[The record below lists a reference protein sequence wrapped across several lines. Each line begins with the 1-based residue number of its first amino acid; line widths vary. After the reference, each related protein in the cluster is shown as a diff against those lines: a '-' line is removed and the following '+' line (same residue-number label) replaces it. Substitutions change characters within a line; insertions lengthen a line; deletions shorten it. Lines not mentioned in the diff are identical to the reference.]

1 MDALFISSGRL
12 FWMAACL
19 ALLTFNIVAQVDFD
33 LVIRKVQ
40 IYDGS
45 GNPPI
50 IRDVAIQA
58 DHIIA
63 IGKLNNYRS
72 KQVISGRG
80 LTLCPG
86 FIDLHSH
93 ADDPL
98 FAQLGLRADAP
109 ALRMAHNL
117 VMQGV
122 TTVVVNQDG
131 RSPVSL
137 RAQRQQLEKQGF
149 GPNVILMVGHNSI
162 RHLALGGDY
171 QRHATPGEI
180 LRMQE
185 SLLEGLEAGAFGLTA
200 GLEYVPGRWSHPE
213 ELMELAKVLA
223 ARGGVYIVHERA
235 SGSDPMWYWPSQS
248 ETTHPT
254 TMLDNVHEVIDLAEK
269 TKVPSCIT
277 HIKARGMDY
286 WGKSGEMVALINA
299 ARARGV
305 NIWADQYPYNTS
317 GSDGNTVLLPPWSTD
332 LMHNASEKDR
342 LPLTYQTLV
351 KQILSDDEKR
361 HKLLMDVQR
370 EIIRRGG
377 PEQIIITEFPDDQYL
392 QMSLKT
398 LASRLQLSVVETV
411 FWLQEKGF
419 QDRPGGATLRAY
431 SLSEEDV
438 INFMRQPWCMT
449 ASDGGLT
456 VPDGSLVHSRYYGTF
471 PRKIAFYARDKKV
484 LGVAQAI
491 HSSTGLPAN
500 FLGLKN
506 RGYIKP
512 GYKADLVL
520 FDLKKLE
527 DRSTFKEPHQ
537 YPTGIRGVWING
549 VAVVKNS
556 KLVQAYPGRVIDHRE
571 SSLFN

>member
-1 MDALFISSGRL
+1 MVAFILNFGRL
-12 FWMAACL
+12 MTYIYL
-19 ALLTFNIVAQVDFD
+19 VLLNFNGWAQGNCD
-33 LVIRKVQ
+33 LLIRKVQ

-45 GNPPI
+45 GNPPMTG
-50 IRDVAIQA
+50 DVAIQA
-58 DHIIA
+58 DQIVA
-63 IGKLNNYRS
+63 IGQLNKYRS
-72 KQVISGRG
+72 KQVINGRG
-80 LTLCPG
+80 LALCPG

-117 VMQGV
+117 VMQGI
-122 TTVVVNQDG
+122 TSVVVNQDG
-131 RSPVSL
+131 RSPLSL
-137 RAQRQQLEKQGF
+137 HAQRQQLEKQGF

-162 RHLALGGDY
+162 RQIALGADY
-171 QRHATPGEI
+171 RRSAAPEEI

-185 SLLEGLEAGAFGLTA
+185 SLLEGLDAGAFGLTA

-213 ELMELAKVLA
+213 ELQVLAQVLA
-223 ARGGVYIVHERA
+223 AQGGVYIVHERA
-235 SGSDPMWYWPSQS
+235 SGSDPMWYWPSQNDG
-248 ETTHPT
+248 HLPKD
-254 TMLDNVHEVIDLAEK
+254 MLDNIREVIDLAEK

-277 HIKARGMDY
+277 HIKARGLDF
-286 WGKSGEMVALINA
+286 WGKSVEMITLINS

-332 LMHNASEKDR
+332 LIHNASERDR
-342 LPLTYQTLV
+342 SPLTYQTLI

-361 HKLLMDVQR
+361 HKLLSDVQR

-377 PEQIIITEFPDDQYL
+377 SDQIIITEFPDEQYL

-398 LASRLQLSVVETV
+398 LASRLQLSVEESV
-411 FWLQEKGF
+411 FWLQEMGF

-471 PRKIAFYARDKKV
+471 PRKIALYARDKKV
-484 LGVAQAI
+484 ISVTQAI
-491 HSSTGLPAN
+491 HSSTGLPAD

-506 RGYIKP
+506 RGLIKP

-520 FDLKKLE
+520 FNLKKLE
-527 DRSTFKEPHQ
+527 DRSTFKDPHQ
-537 YPTGIRGVWING
+537 YPSGIHAVWING
-549 VAVVKNS
+549 IPVVKNS
-556 KLVQAYPGRVIDHRE
+556 KLVQAYPGRILDHRE
-571 SSLFN
+571 STLFK